1 MSTRSTPVPNHT
13 ALWPPLENSAAPA
26 VTASAM
32 VAPTLKA
39 EPASRIGGRGV
50 GANPA
55 RRGGG
60 TGGFDP
66 TPRLPL
72 QLVGL
77 SFKVSTTVA
86 VAVTAGAAVVS
97 DGCHRAVW
105 FGPGGRPCAH
115 AASVGGFGG

>member
-26 VTASAM
+26 VTASEM
-32 VAPTLKA
+32 VAPALKA

-60 TGGFDP
+60 TGGGSAVEEE
-66 TPRLPL
+66 RLNAI
-72 QLVGL
+72 VYNNVYVEGG
-77 SFKVSTTVA
+77 
-86 VAVTAGAAVVS
+86 GAFS
-97 DGCHRAVW
+97 GTQ
-105 FGPGGRPCAH
+105 GR
-115 AASVGGFGG
+115 